1 MKMFKRVTA
10 VVAALALTVGMSTA
24 TFADSWTSYFGQ
36 SEGWYE
42 GALGKL
48 TAKSDT
54 GWSAKMDIIGWGGI
68 WGCQV
73 KRKVSIKKGKK
84 YEIKYTL
91 KSSKLDKWAYLKIA
105 SNDKASGL
113 SLGKWVRLKKGKAQ
127 TVSATFTAKTDVK
140 EIVFGLGGEN
150 GDREGVD
157 KDAKIRYAQAGGV
170 KKIKA
175 NPDAGPSGD
184 LAGQA
189 TVVTCSGFSLAEASG
204 GSSSNNK
211 VEETTTASTISN
223 NDSDTTDSGSTD
235 TSASTST
242 TVDNGTTST
251 VATGDFTPVQCA
263 AAAIAAGAV
272 IVLFARKRETR

>member
-1 MKMFKRVTA
+1 MFKRVTA

-204 GSSSNNK
+204 GSSSNNNK